1 MSSFKVIFLVCEHAE
16 LSDWSLMLK
25 KQYTD
30 INKYLG
36 NLIYEKKKQISY
48 LGEFK
53 IIYVYT
59 LLSSRE
65 NITPHL
71 LNAVCDFYFLPK
83 SIAWKGE
90 KYTL

>member
-1 MSSFKVIFLVCEHAE
+1 M
-16 LSDWSLMLK
+16 
-25 KQYTD
+25 YTD

-36 NLIYEKKKQISY
+36 NLIYEKKKQISC

-90 KYTL
+90 KYSYFIVEKCDNHYLSNNQGQHQQ